1 MITTDTY
8 EADAAM
14 TPLLER
20 VRDGRRVVITSS
32 GRPVAILL
40 STHAENQGDVSAVG
54 REMLAY
60 RDRVKRNLGGSF
72 RESAHAG
79 HRY

>member
-8 EADAAM
+8 EADAAI

-20 VRDGRRVVITSS
+20 VRDGRRVIITSA
-32 GRPVAILL
+32 GRPVAVLL
-40 STHAENQGDVSAVG
+40 STLNEKTDDLAKLG
-54 REMLAY
+54 RDMLAF
-60 RDRVKRNLGGSF
+60 RARVKRNLGGTF